1 MSLLSSIGKMNNA
14 YQGITSSAKQAQG
27 YAVTNALMNHQMQ
40 KEFAQNA
47 HQWEMEDLK
56 KAGLNP
62 ALTATGG
69 SGASASGGGS
79 FGGSSGTSAG
89 NPIET
94 ANLLIGMRNQTSAT
108 RSQNNLNDAN
118 AVLALANAKNIPQK
132 LKVEMMNALSNQI
145 TAKANATSAR
155 ETAKN
160 ERMKHPF
167 MRKIYQYADE
177 AEERSKKYNF
187 KEAKNAKEAWQN
199 IMLSN

>member
-1 MSLLSSIGKMNNA
+1 MGLLSSIGKMNNA

-27 YAVTNALMNHQMQ
+27 YAVTNAFINHAMQ
-40 KEFAQNA
+40 KDFAQNA

-108 RSQNNLNDAN
+108 NSQNNLNDAN
-118 AVLALANAKNIPQK
+118 AVLALANAKNVPQK

-145 TAKANATSAR
+145 TAKANATNANTNANEANAGILGNIIGSENAA
-155 ETAKN
+155 EVTKN
-160 ERMKHPF
+160 VRNAVRNKNGGWFHFEV
-167 MRKIYQYADE
+167 
-177 AEERSKKYNF
+177 KKTR
-187 KEAKNAKEAWQN
+187 
-199 IMLSN
+199 